1 MDILV
6 CIKRVPT
13 VGGKI
18 AVTPDGQ
25 EVDTRASGFSISP
38 HEECAVEEAVQITER
53 DGGSVSVLTL
63 GPEAAI
69 EQLRGALALGAHRAV
84 LLETDGREFGPIAT
98 AAAIAAEVRAH
109 PYDLVLLGN
118 EAADTGDYQVGVR
131 LAHELGW
138 PVATGIKNLSVSD
151 GAVVARREYRG
162 VEEAYSLPLPAV
174 VTVKEGINLPRY
186 PSLPGRL
193 RAKRAAVD
201 RSSPEWAAEGLRKS
215 ALRVPESGK
224 HQAEV
229 LGEGVD
235 AVPGAGPR
243 PGGMGGAVMTALVL
257 VELDGGAPADASLRA
272 LTLARSLGDVSAVV
286 FADAAPQD
294 ALAGLRRHRRLP
306 DRIQLAGG
314 VRPAGLGADAGRAG
328 RRDRR
333 DRRAGRGHRPGQRGA
348 GAPRRDHRAADGGE
362 LHAGHPG
369 RRQDAPAGPAPLGR
383 AAARG
388 RGHGGA
394 GRAVHRGH

>member
-63 GPEAAI
+63 GPADAI

-98 AAAIAAEVRAH
+98 AAAIAAEVRSGT
-109 PYDLVLLGN
+109 YDLVLLGN

-138 PVATGIKNLSVSD
+138 PVATGIKNLSVAD
-151 GAVVARREYRG
+151 GGLVARREYRG

-193 RAKRAAVD
+193 KAKKKEIKTLQPAWHD
-201 RSSPEWAAEGLRKS
+201 HGLRMIR
-215 ALRVPESGK
+215 LHLP
-224 HQAEV
+224 AEQEKTV
-229 LGEGVD
+229 QIL
-235 AVPGAGPR
+235 GAGP
-243 PGGMGGAVMTALVL
+243 
-257 VELDGGAPADASLRA
+257 
-272 LTLARSLGDVSAVV
+272 
-286 FADAAPQD
+286 DAAPKVVE
-294 ALAGLRRHRRLP
+294 LLR
-306 DRIQLAGG
+306 QLGI
-314 VRPAGLGADAGRAG
+314 V
-328 RRDRR
+328 
-333 DRRAGRGHRPGQRGA
+333 
-348 GAPRRDHRAADGGE
+348 
-362 LHAGHPG
+362 
-369 RRQDAPAGPAPLGR
+369 
-383 AAARG
+383 
-388 RGHGGA
+388 
-394 GRAVHRGH
+394 

>member
-1 MDILV
+1 MEILV

-53 DGGSVSVLTL
+53 EGGTVSVLTL
-63 GPEAAI
+63 GPAEAV

-98 AAAIAAEVRAH
+98 AAAIAAEVRSGN
-109 PYDLVLLGN
+109 YDLVLLGN

-138 PVATGIKNLSVSD
+138 PVATGIKNLSVAD
-151 GAVVARREYRG
+151 GEAAGIVARREYRG

-201 RSSPEWAAEGLRKS
+201 RSAPDYVPEGLRKE
-215 ALRVPESGK
+215 ALRVPETSK
-224 HQAEV
+224 HQATV
-229 LGEGVD
+229 LGNGVD
-235 AVPGAGPR
+235 AVPE
-243 PGGMGGAVMTALVL
+243 LV
-257 VELDGGAPADASLRA
+257 
-272 LTLARSLGDVSAVV
+272 
-286 FADAAPQD
+286 
-294 ALAGLRRHRRLP
+294 
-306 DRIQLAGG
+306 RILEEWG
-314 VRPAGLGADAGRAG
+314 VLS
-328 RRDRR
+328 
-333 DRRAGRGHRPGQRGA
+333 
-348 GAPRRDHRAADGGE
+348 
-362 LHAGHPG
+362 
-369 RRQDAPAGPAPLGR
+369 
-383 AAARG
+383 
-388 RGHGGA
+388 
-394 GRAVHRGH
+394 